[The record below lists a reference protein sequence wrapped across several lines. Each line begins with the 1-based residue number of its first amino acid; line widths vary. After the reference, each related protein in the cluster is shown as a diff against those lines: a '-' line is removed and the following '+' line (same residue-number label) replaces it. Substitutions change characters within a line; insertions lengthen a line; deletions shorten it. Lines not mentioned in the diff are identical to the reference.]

1 MTIIKIMNQY
11 PYYYSGRGDIDIS
24 SDPPGA
30 TVYVDGYAL
39 QDDTGN
45 ILTTPV
51 TVVGAMN
58 GIREVQVSID
68 GYYSKKVFVDVLPNV
83 VNKVHVKL
91 LPIS

>member
-1 MTIIKIMNQY
+1 MNQY

-39 QDDTGN
+39 VDQAGN
-45 ILTTPV
+45 PLKTPI
-51 TVVGAMN
+51 TAVGAMN
-58 GIREVQVSID
+58 GIREVQISLD

>member
-1 MTIIKIMNQY
+1 MNQY

-24 SDPPGA
+24 SEPPGA

-39 QDDTGN
+39 VDQSGN
-45 ILTTPV
+45 LLKTPV
-51 TVVGAMN
+51 TAIGAMN
-58 GIREVQVSID
+58 GIHEVQVSMD
-68 GYYSKKVFVDVLPNV
+68 GYYSKKVFVDVLPNM